1 MTRRIVYVA
10 YGERAVTEAKAS
22 VATLCEHNKWADVS
36 IICDQ
41 KNMIGGVQVIQFD
54 NPGAGSRWAKTNIDL
69 LVEADVIGYLDADT
83 RVRGDLSPAFEMV
96 ESGWDLVI
104 APSVNQ
110 GADVLKHIG
119 PLERN
124 YTLEF
129 IGNPW
134 PLQLQAGV
142 MFFNRQACRKL
153 FAAWRQEWQRYGDQ
167 DQAALLRALHREPVR
182 VGLLGQC
189 WNSDTGAIISHLFG
203 RARN

>member
-10 YGERAVTEAKAS
+10 YGDKAITEAKAS
-22 VATLCEHNKWADVS
+22 VATLYQHNKVEVS
-36 IICDQ
+36 IVS
-41 KNMIGGVQVIQFD
+41 NEMIGGAQVINFD
-54 NPGAGSRWAKTNIDL
+54 NPGAGTRWAKLNIDM
-69 LVEADVIGYLDADT
+69 LVDADIIGYLDADT
-83 RVRGDLSPAFEMV
+83 RVRGDISPAFEMV
-96 ESGWDLVI
+96 ESGLDLVI

-110 GADVLKHIG
+110 GGDTLKHIEEE
-119 PLERN
+119 ERN
-124 YTLEF
+124 FTFDF

-142 MFFNRQACRKL
+142 FIFSRDRCLKL
-153 FAAWRQEWQRYGDQ
+153 FSAWREEWQRYGDQ

-182 VGLLGQC
+182 VGLLGKC